1 MIFCDTQ
8 LVLCQRIVKA
18 LEVDHECELVSL
30 LHKSKLLL
38 VSFLMGLRKDVCVH
52 YVFFTYEDYVAACP
66 VPESALILPVRYRI
80 QHSSCD
86 EGYSSFDCMSAHCHA
101 SYSLLVLQKTSR

>member
-38 VSFLMGLRKDVCVH
+38 VSFLMGLRKDV
-52 YVFFTYEDYVAACP
+52 FT
-66 VPESALILPVRYRI
+66 
-80 QHSSCD
+80 
-86 EGYSSFDCMSAHCHA
+86 M
-101 SYSLLVLQKTSR
+101 YSLPMKTMWLHAQCQSLH